1 MKENKMLNIWNRYR
15 QNKRW
20 WSILLDFLFLVLII
34 AMLVPSTRKPLSAF
48 VVRQTLLSPRESSKT
63 IFLDDEDWAFQLVDY
78 DGNVMDLSQ
87 LRGKPIFINFW
98 ATWCPPC
105 IAELP
110 SIQKLHDRYHDE
122 VNFVF
127 ISNESPE
134 DVIRFMDKKGYSF
147 PLYAIA
153 GPVPE
158 AFETSTI
165 PATFLI
171 SKGGR
176 LVLYKTGA
184 AKWDSRKMLK
194 LMDRL
199 IAEE

>member
-1 MKENKMLNIWNRYR
+1 MLNFWNRYR
-15 QNKRW
+15 HNKRW
-20 WSILLDFLFLVLII
+20 WSIVLDFLFLVLIV
-34 AMLVPSTRKPLSAF
+34 AMLIPSTRKPLSAF
-48 VVRQTLLSPRESSKT
+48 MVRQTLLSPRESSKT
-63 IFLDDEDWAFQLVDY
+63 IFLDEADWEFRVVDY
-78 DGNVMDLSQ
+78 DGNAIELNS
-87 LRGKPIFINFW
+87 LNGKPIFLNFW

-110 SIQKLHDRYHDE
+110 SIQKLYERYHDQ
-122 VNFVF
+122 VNFIF

-134 DVIRFMDKKGYSF
+134 IVKRFMDKKGYSF

-153 GPVPE
+153 GSVPD
-158 AFETSTI
+158 AFEISTI

-171 SKGGR
+171 SNGGR
-176 LVLYKTGA
+176 LVLFKTGA

-199 IAEE
+199 IAGE